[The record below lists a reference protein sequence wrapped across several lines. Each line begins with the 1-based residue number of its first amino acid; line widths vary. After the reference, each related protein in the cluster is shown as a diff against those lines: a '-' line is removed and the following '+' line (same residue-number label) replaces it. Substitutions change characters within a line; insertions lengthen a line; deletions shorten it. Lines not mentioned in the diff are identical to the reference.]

1 MVLRA
6 LTSPAGVTILLVVTG
21 IAVAALFF
29 ARKQRN
35 HLIDDGRLIH
45 REPGFWD
52 YSESFTV
59 KGVTLE
65 EVFGRLSEEELREH
79 VGSYELQKDRNR
91 IVFVHNGY
99 EESYIGTLSM
109 LPHVEGANTFCL
121 LINQYKTN
129 HPSPN
134 EISLNVLYTVVEK
147 VFLEIDPAIKIK
159 TEFVDRKA
167 RHNIT

>member
-1 MVLRA
+1 MILQA
-6 LTSPAGVTILLVVTG
+6 LISPAGAVILTVVTG

-35 HLIDDGRLIH
+35 HLIDDGKLIY

-52 YSESFTV
+52 CSETFTV
-59 KGVTLE
+59 EGVSLE
-65 EVFGRLSEEELREH
+65 DVFARLPSEELKEH
-79 VGSYELQKDRNR
+79 IGSYELQKDRNR

-99 EESYIGTLSM
+99 EESYIGTLS
-109 LPHVEGANTFCL
+109 LISQDNGCSTFCL

-134 EISLNVLYTVVEK
+134 EISLNVLFTAVEN

-167 RHNIT
+167 RHSMP